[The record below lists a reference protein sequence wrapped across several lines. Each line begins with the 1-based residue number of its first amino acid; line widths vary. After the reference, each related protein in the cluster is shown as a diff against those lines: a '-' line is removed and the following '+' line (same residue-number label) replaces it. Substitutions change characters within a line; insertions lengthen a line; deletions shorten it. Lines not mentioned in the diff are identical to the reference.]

1 MNEFRKYVVGPGE
14 IDNFAFGELLAAV
27 RVNSRLTK
35 PEAAKRLSVSPEY
48 IRLIE
53 KGERTPA
60 FGTTIE
66 MLEVFSEPYETDD
79 FTIILPQF
87 RASIEFTS
95 RIKKSRKISF
105 DLSREEMIV
114 RIMTA
119 LVFADDNTLKKIYRG
134 VSKYKESDAT
144 TRQHCDDGRCQDH
157 IS

>member
-1 MNEFRKYVVGPGE
+1 LKMSEIRKYIVGPDE
-14 IDNFAFGELLAAV
+14 VDNLAFGELLAAV
-27 RVNSRLTK
+27 RINSGLTK
-35 PEAAKRLSVSPEY
+35 SKAAERLSLSPEY

-66 MLEVFSEPYETDD
+66 MLKVFSEPYETDD

-95 RIKKSRKISF
+95 RIKKLEKKFISRDETIGRIIRLMVTTS
-105 DLSREEMIV
+105 DSTLSSI
-114 RIMTA
+114 
-119 LVFADDNTLKKIYRG
+119 LVKLIE
-134 VSKYKESDAT
+134 ESDAT